1 MEGFVETDDEVKLRY
16 TDDGSGPPVVF
27 VHGWQSSS
35 QVWATSAQALTGVC
49 RVVTYDHRGHGRS
62 GDAQSGWTVHRLA
75 RDLEQLLND
84 LDLSGTTLVGHSMGC
99 SVIWAY
105 MELFGPARA
114 SRLVFAD
121 QSPTMVSDPVWDQTT
136 IDQAGAMF
144 SDEQLRSLCRAL
156 PDPETR
162 PHVIREVATDMVSP
176 GRPDLTDQLVTTSLR
191 VDGDFAAALLFN
203 HAHQDWRRQI
213 AHIYLPTLV
222 MAGRASV
229 VPLSGSQWIA
239 ETIPGA
245 RLEIF
250 EPDQGGSHLLPIENS
265 AKLTRLLL
273 DFIA

>member
-1 MEGFVETDDEVKLRY
+1 MEGFVVTDYEVKLRY
-16 TDDGSGPPVVF
+16 TDEGSGPLVVF

-35 QVWATSAQALTGVC
+35 QVWGSSARTLQRAC

-75 RDLEQLLND
+75 RDLDQLLNG

-105 MELFGPARA
+105 LELFGSERA
-114 SRLVFAD
+114 SRLVFID
-121 QSPTMVSDPVWDQTT
+121 QSPTMVFDPVWDQNT
-136 IDQAGAMF
+136 IDRAGAMF
-144 SDEQLRSLCRAL
+144 SDDQLRSLCRAL
-156 PDPETR
+156 ADPATR
-162 PHVIREVATDMVSP
+162 PHVIREVATGMVSP
-176 GRPDLTDQLVTTSLR
+176 GRVDLIDQHVTTSLR

-213 AHIYLPTLV
+213 AHIDLPTLV
-222 MAGRASV
+222 IAGQASV
-229 VPLSGSQWIA
+229 VPVSGSQWIA
-239 ETIPGA
+239 DTIPGA

-250 EPDQGGSHLLPIENS
+250 EADQGGSHLLAIENS

-273 DFIA
+273 DFVA